1 MKRLHWV
8 VILPF
13 VLFCIAHANPVY
25 NFNAPGTTYSF
36 SAIEGGDNA
45 LYSLIGPN
53 IYLSGGGT
61 AFCSGW
67 TLGAMFAPGSTL
79 LPNLFVDFESSIGF
93 VQIGGHVYSGSDVIL
108 FISSISTN
116 SFTFP
121 MGGNVPTTFT
131 VVLPAKFSV
140 VQAETTTGVGQ
151 LFNVHIPQGKLTLT
165 FYYVPAGNGMP
176 ASYVF
181 SKGQY
186 VVATPEPG
194 TLGLLATGLAGVLR
208 LTKRRRRD

>member
-8 VILPF
+8 IVLPF
-13 VLFCIAHANPVY
+13 VLFCVANANTVY
-25 NFNAPGTTYSF
+25 NFNAPGSTYVF
-36 SAIEGGDNA
+36 SVDQGGDNA

-53 IYLSGGGT
+53 VYLFGGGT

-67 TLGAMFAPGSTL
+67 CSGAQFAPGSTL
-79 LPNLFVDFESSIGF
+79 LPDLNIDFESSTGI
-93 VQIGGHVYSGSDVIL
+93 VQIGRQAYSGSDVIL
-108 FISSISTN
+108 FISSISTP

-151 LFNVHIPQGKLTLT
+151 LFNVHIPQGKLVLT
-165 FYYVPAGNGMP
+165 FNYVPSGNGQP

-181 SKGQY
+181 SQGEY
-186 VVATPEPG
+186 VVAAPEPG

-208 LTKRRRRD
+208 LTRRKSRN